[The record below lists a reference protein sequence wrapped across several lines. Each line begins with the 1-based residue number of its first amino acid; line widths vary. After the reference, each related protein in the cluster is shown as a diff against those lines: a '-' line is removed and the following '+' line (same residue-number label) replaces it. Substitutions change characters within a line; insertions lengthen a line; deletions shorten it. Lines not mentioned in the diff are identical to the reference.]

1 LQKGAGEYPYFVYRI
16 MMGINDFYG
25 TGNLWHWDVTDQL
38 PNIKVPTLITCGR
51 FDEVTPKN
59 SEAIHKGIKGSKLV
73 IFEKSAHHMFL
84 EEPEKWVRAHM
95 NFLESVS

>member
-1 LQKGAGEYPYFVYRI
+1 